1 MPLARPSK
9 PSIKLIALVM
19 PTIKTIEIRLP
30 KKSLN
35 ISYNHHYNNII
46 YFDFSQCLK
55 FISKLKGI
63 LMYNTYII
71 LKG

>member
-1 MPLARPSK
+1 MK
-9 PSIKLIALVM
+9 QSIESFVK
-19 PTIKTIEIRLP
+19 
-30 KKSLN
+30 
-35 ISYNHHYNNII
+35 YNNII